1 MTRQCAIAIYGLND
15 SCIIPEFK
23 DLMQEPNK
31 NCQSATQLD
40 YESWR
45 KALRSACCWY
55 TPQIPKS
62 EPFVGQAS
70 GRSVYGLLMV
80 DIGCNADRIDRT
92 PHDIRLDDA
101 DHYYA
106 LVQTE
111 GESSVLQ
118 NDRTIRLAPGKVA
131 LIDTARPVTYIA
143 GKGEG
148 RWRSLK
154 LPRQAIIKHLG
165 VEPPGG
171 VTGGETCAERMLVN
185 LLNWIE
191 GEGSVPDSDNAYM
204 ELAIFDLLGAMF
216 APSRQRSVSTHTDR
230 LFTRICGI
238 IKERFSDPHFGPSDV
253 AAEMKISSRYLQKLF
268 TARGLVCSNFIQSV
282 RLDHAARLLHR
293 RATLDTRQRLGEI
306 AYACGFNDYG
316 HFARRYRQRFGRS
329 PSNGI

>member
-1 MTRQCAIAIYGLND
+1 MTRQCAIAIYELND
-15 SCIIPEFK
+15 SVSFPEFR
-23 DLMQEPNK
+23 DLMQEPNN

-45 KALRSACCWY
+45 KVLRSACCWY

-118 NDRTIRLAPGKVA
+118 NDRTIRLVPGKVA

-154 LPRQAIIKHLG
+154 LPRQAIIKRFG
-165 VEPPGG
+165 VEPP
-171 VTGGETCAERMLVN
+171 
-185 LLNWIE
+185 
-191 GEGSVPDSDNAYM
+191 
-204 ELAIFDLLGAMF
+204 
-216 APSRQRSVSTHTDR
+216 
-230 LFTRICGI
+230 
-238 IKERFSDPHFGPSDV
+238 
-253 AAEMKISSRYLQKLF
+253 
-268 TARGLVCSNFIQSV
+268 
-282 RLDHAARLLHR
+282 
-293 RATLDTRQRLGEI
+293 
-306 AYACGFNDYG
+306 
-316 HFARRYRQRFGRS
+316 
-329 PSNGI
+329 